1 VRPTSD
7 NEVSRLI
14 WLGPIAFLVHDA
26 EEIATVEPWLRRHG
40 AELPGFVQPFAG
52 VTTGQFAAVVAVLFV
67 GYVLAAWHGVH
78 AVRNGRLPLPFLIVS
93 GVFVANG
100 LTHLAQ
106 ALYFRGY
113 VPGVITALLVNLTY
127 GIVLLRMRPLF
138 FPRAG

>member
-1 VRPTSD
+1 VRPARDSR
-7 NEVSRLI
+7 VFRLI

-26 EEIATVEPWLRRHG
+26 EEIATVESWLRRHG
-40 AELPGFVQPFAG
+40 TELPGLVQPFAG

-67 GYVLAAWHGVH
+67 GYALAAWHGVH
-78 AVRNGRLPLPFLIVS
+78 AVRNGRIPLPFLIVS

-113 VPGVITALLVNLTY
+113 VPGVITALLVNLPY
-127 GIVLLRMRPLF
+127 GIALLRTRPLLL
-138 FPRAG
+138 PRAR